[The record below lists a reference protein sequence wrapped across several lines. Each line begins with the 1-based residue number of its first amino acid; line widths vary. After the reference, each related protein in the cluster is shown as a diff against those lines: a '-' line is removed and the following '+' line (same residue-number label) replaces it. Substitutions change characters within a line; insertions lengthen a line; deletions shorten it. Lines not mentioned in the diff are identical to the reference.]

1 MGWQVC
7 GDSLCNCLLLN
18 VPGISYI
25 KTNFFFN
32 VQEPFPT
39 TYKVFKISDTE
50 DTKEGKNTFILTI
63 HYTNQRDVRSGGKP
77 RLGFPT
83 GVSMG
88 GLGTGPH
95 FTGMAGLAAV
105 KSDRV
110 GRERESDR

>member
-1 MGWQVC
+1 MSRNHFLQRTKY
-7 GDSLCNCLLLN
+7 LRYL
-18 VPGISYI
+18 IQ
-25 KTNFFFN
+25 KT
-32 VQEPFPT
+32 QK
-39 TYKVFKISDTE
+39 KV
-50 DTKEGKNTFILTI
+50 KNTFILTI